1 MAGLSDEDTEVN
13 KIDKNPCSHRAAE
26 GKQTIKTD
34 KIESLLDDNKCSG
47 EKKWSPKM
55 KENR

>member
-47 EKKWSPKM
+47 EK
-55 KENR
+55 